1 MGAPVRPPPQKRKKD
16 GPSGRDADAEPSAGA
31 TLALASRGD
40 DTRGDVPFGNE
51 PFAAHCKRA
60 ADLVM
65 RYPDQPDVLSLGQ
78 VLASQVTR
86 VGLPK
91 ALALKDAGVVAGWGR
106 FREYEAEVASLRRV
120 CERKLGERIMLST
133 LQVESLEHLA
143 DHVQVNIM
151 FFDPTWGKNGDEKN
165 VGQRCYTY
173 VVRDV
178 YQEAAAIGVISAD
191 DALRLSEGQFVA
203 DTMPFA
209 MDVSRNGKRLRPH
222 VELLRLCS
230 DEEELRDKLLDT
242 HHKAVTAAVW
252 TLTRAR
258 RLMGEA
264 TCIVGWGLEGSEF
277 AIRLGQETGGDY
289 LGSLFHPE
297 QLKNAKQ
304 DVLKLLEAGRDVAI
318 LSHAGMLC
326 CQHVFQSI
334 AYFRDVTLFREM
346 TLFLEYYDK
355 NSVGYQLLREARSK
369 ASEELWLDD
378 RYREKVIKG
387 LAKYW
392 ASPAGIARRKEMS
405 KEAYLA
411 PRRAN
416 GFGDGEEISA
426 GASRRSAALLD
437 VFIT

>member
-1 MGAPVRPPPQKRKKD
+1 MTVDVDIAALACLYASRAASPEPCGPRGTAAKRSFPPRGRASPASSTPSPPSHTKKREIHASKGEVASRDEPTSRFAFQKMQAAGFHPTQISQAPFKLQSSASWRPVPRPPRARAEVPTLETMANYRSHHEGQSAAEQSCSVSVPRDDSVGTQSFGSQNGAYDDLCAFNDPNGHDARRRSGGLEDQQESPTSVAAQRAYGASGLGRSDAQRNALEASPSGGSDLGAPVRPPPQKRKKD

-40 DTRGDVPFGNE
+40 DTRGDVPFANE
-51 PFAAHCKRA
+51 PFAKHCKRA
-60 ADLVM
+60 ADLVKQ
-65 RYPDQPDVLSLGQ
+65 YPDQPDVLSLGQ

-209 MDVSRNGKRLRPH
+209 MDVSF
-222 VELLRLCS
+222 
-230 DEEELRDKLLDT
+230 
-242 HHKAVTAAVW
+242 
-252 TLTRAR
+252 
-258 RLMGEA
+258 
-264 TCIVGWGLEGSEF
+264 TC
-277 AIRLGQETGGDY
+277 A
-289 LGSLFHPE
+289 
-297 QLKNAKQ
+297 
-304 DVLKLLEAGRDVAI
+304 
-318 LSHAGMLC
+318 
-326 CQHVFQSI
+326 
-334 AYFRDVTLFREM
+334 
-346 TLFLEYYDK
+346 
-355 NSVGYQLLREARSK
+355 
-369 ASEELWLDD
+369 
-378 RYREKVIKG
+378 
-387 LAKYW
+387 
-392 ASPAGIARRKEMS
+392 
-405 KEAYLA
+405 
-411 PRRAN
+411 
-416 GFGDGEEISA
+416 
-426 GASRRSAALLD
+426 
-437 VFIT
+437 